1 MSADMMII
9 CKEDKSSYEGGNYEA
24 AFKIDETYL
33 GEPWTKFGKWF
44 GVRYCGAP
52 TMLEQMAGVKE
63 HRYIELT
70 LVGVADIKKA
80 LDNMEHACNKE
91 ELIQYLERHIGKHIS
106 TENW

>member
-24 AFKIDETYL
+24 AFKIDETSL

-44 GVRYCGAP
+44 AARYCGAP

-70 LVGVADIKKA
+70 LVGVAAIKKA
-80 LDNMEHACNKE
+80 LDNMDHGCNDKD
-91 ELIQYLERHIGKHIS
+91 LIQYLENHVGKHIS